1 MLIKFKHIV
10 VEGFQS
16 IGRIELDLSDRG
28 FTLVNGVNNCPS
40 DNATSNGSGKT
51 SLFNAISY
59 AINGE
64 TIQGVSK
71 NLVNIN
77 TTTGLL
83 VDLTFD
89 IDGHTFEV
97 IRTKDHEKFG
107 TSLKLVID
115 GVDRSGKG
123 IRDTDKILADYV
135 PELNGEL
142 LGAVIIIGQGMPQ
155 RFTGNTPS
163 GRKEVLEKLS
173 KSDYMIEDIKSRLTN
188 RKIKLSS
195 DIKEIDMQISTLNG
209 KMSVLERQLSTSKE
223 QLSSLEMPD
232 QSKIEETEASLE
244 KVRSKI
250 AELTE
255 EANTTRNKLTELTQE
270 QTSLRG
276 EQATED
282 REIENKYKAELDS
295 LQKSKYELSARISSM
310 KSEIVKL
317 EKVVDVCPTCGQ
329 KLPNVHKVDTT
340 KNREELKEVESFLA
354 NIELQIKEL
363 SSRIAEE
370 KKALAERYSNRTME
384 LINQIS
390 FVKEELAS
398 INKTL
403 TEYQKEETHKVSV
416 LAELKALQRSYYD
429 RVKEL
434 EKNIQL
440 TESDIDKTK
449 QEVVYNTL
457 EREEANNRLGAIT
470 SMLTIATRDFRGFLL
485 TNVINYLNIRAKSYC
500 MDIFGTENVNL
511 CLEGNNLNVTYN
523 DKMYENLSGGEQKK
537 VDIIIQL
544 SIRDML
550 TQFSSFSSNI
560 LVLDETFE
568 ALDYVGCQK
577 VVDVITKRLSDI
589 ESVFII
595 THRSNLS
602 LPADSTIT
610 IIKDSNGVSNLA

>member
-1 MLIKFKHIV
+1 MLIKFKHII

-16 IGRIELDLSDRG
+16 IGRIELDLADRG
-28 FTLVNGVNNCPS
+28 FTLVSGVNNCPS
-40 DNATSNGSGKT
+40 DNATSNGTGK
-51 SLFNAISY
+51 SSCFNAISY
-59 AINGE
+59 ALNGE

-123 IRDTDKILADYV
+123 IRDTDKLIANYV

-173 KSDYMIEDIKSRLTN
+173 KSDYMIEDIKNRLTN
-188 RKIKLSS
+188 RKVKLSS
-195 DIKEIDMQISTLNG
+195 QIKDIDMKLSTLSG
-209 KMSVLERQLSTSKE
+209 RLSVLEHHLSSSEVQLST
-223 QLSSLEMPD
+223 LEMPD
-232 QSKIEETEASLE
+232 QSKIDELEESL
-244 KVRSKI
+244 KTIRGKL
-250 AELTE
+250 AELSDAANDNRARFTE
-255 EANTTRNKLTELTQE
+255 ITQE
-270 QTSLRG
+270 QS
-276 EQATED
+276 
-282 REIENKYKAELDS
+282 S
-295 LQKSKYELSARISSM
+295 LQGAKVQALKEIDDKYLEEISSLQSKKYELSARISSL

-340 KNREELKEVESFLA
+340 EKRNELSELEKCLKEVEEQVKA
-354 NIELQIKEL
+354 VTTK
-363 SSRIAEE
+363 IAQE
-370 KKALAERYSNRTME
+370 KKEVSDKYESRALEVLNNLNKVKVEFAQ
-384 LINQIS
+384 INNTS
-390 FVKEELAS
+390 L
-398 INKTL
+398 
-403 TEYQKEETHKVSV
+403 EYQKEETYKVST
-416 LAELKALQRSYYD
+416 LAELKATQKSYFD

-434 EKNIQL
+434 ESTIK
-440 TESDIDKTK
+440 EVKSDIDKTK
-449 QEVVYNTL
+449 QEMLYNNVDK
-457 EREEANNRLGAIT
+457 EEASNRLNAVT
-470 SMLTIATRDFRGFLL
+470 NMLTIATRDFRGFLL
-485 TNVINYLNIRAKSYC
+485 TNVINYLNNRAKSYC
-500 MDIFGTENVNL
+500 MDIFGTENINL
-511 CLEGNNLNVTYN
+511 CLDGNNLNVTYN

>member
-16 IGRIELDLSDRG
+16 IGRIELDLADRG

-40 DNATSNGSGKT
+40 DNAQSNGAGKST
-51 SLFNAISY
+51 CFNAISY
-59 AINGE
+59 ALNGE

-209 KMSVLERQLSTSKE
+209 KMSVLERQLYTSKE

-232 QSKIEETEASLE
+232 QSKIEETEARLE

-270 QTSLRG
+270 QTSLRV

-282 REIENKYKAELDS
+282 RAIENKYKAELDS

-340 KNREELKEVESFLA
+340 KNREELKEVELFLA
-354 NIELQIKEL
+354 NIELQIKES

-403 TEYQKEETHKVSV
+403 AEYQKEETHKVSV
-416 LAELKALQRSYYD
+416 LAELKALQKSYYD

-470 SMLTIATRDFRGFLL
+470 SMLTLATRDFRGFLL

-511 CLEGNNLNVTYN
+511 CLDGNNLNVTYN

-550 TQFSSFSSNI
+550 AQFSSFSSNI

>member
-1 MLIKFKHIV
+1 MLIKFKHII

-16 IGRIELDLSDRG
+16 IGRIELDLADRG
-28 FTLVNGVNNCPS
+28 FTLVNGVNNCTS
-40 DNATSNGSGKT
+40 DNAQSNGAGKST
-51 SLFNAISY
+51 CFNAISY
-59 AINGE
+59 ALNGE

-195 DIKEIDMQISTLNG
+195 DIKEIDMKISTLNG
-209 KMSVLERQLSTSKE
+209 KLSVLERQLSTSKE

-255 EANTTRNKLTELTQE
+255 EANTTRNKLTDLTQE

-363 SSRIAEE
+363 SSRIVEE

-403 TEYQKEETHKVSV
+403 AEYQKEETHKVSV

-470 SMLTIATRDFRGFLL
+470 SMLTLATRDFRGFLL

>member
-1 MLIKFKHIV
+1 MLIKFKHII

-16 IGRIELDLSDRG
+16 IGRIELDLADRG

-40 DNATSNGSGKT
+40 DNATSNGTGK
-51 SLFNAISY
+51 SSCFNAISY
-59 AINGE
+59 ALNGE
-64 TIQGVSK
+64 TIQGISK

-173 KSDYMIEDIKSRLTN
+173 KSDYMIEDIKLRLTN

-195 DIKEIDMQISTLNG
+195 DIKEIDMKISTLNG
-209 KMSVLERQLSTSKE
+209 KLSVLERQLSTSKE

-232 QSKIEETEASLE
+232 QSKIEETEANLE

-370 KKALAERYSNRTME
+370 KKVLAERYSNRTRE

-416 LAELKALQRSYYD
+416 LAELKALQKSYYD

-449 QEVVYNTL
+449 QEVVYNNL

-470 SMLTIATRDFRGFLL
+470 SMLTLATRDFRGFLL

>member
-1 MLIKFKHIV
+1 MLIKFKHII

-16 IGRIELDLSDRG
+16 IGRIELDLEDRG

-40 DNATSNGSGKT
+40 DNATSNGTGKT

-59 AINGE
+59 ALNGE

-123 IRDTDKILADYV
+123 IRDTDKILSDYV

-195 DIKEIDMQISTLNG
+195 DIKEIDMKISTLNG
-209 KMSVLERQLSTSKE
+209 KLSVLERQLSTSKE
-223 QLSSLEMPD
+223 QLFSLEMPD

-244 KVRSKI
+244 RVRSKI

-255 EANTTRNKLTELTQE
+255 EAITTRNKLTELTQE

-403 TEYQKEETHKVSV
+403 AEYQKEETHKVSV
-416 LAELKALQRSYYD
+416 LAELKALQKSYYD

-449 QEVVYNTL
+449 QEVV
-457 EREEANNRLGAIT
+457 
-470 SMLTIATRDFRGFLL
+470 
-485 TNVINYLNIRAKSYC
+485 
-500 MDIFGTENVNL
+500 
-511 CLEGNNLNVTYN
+511 
-523 DKMYENLSGGEQKK
+523 
-537 VDIIIQL
+537 
-544 SIRDML
+544 
-550 TQFSSFSSNI
+550 
-560 LVLDETFE
+560 
-568 ALDYVGCQK
+568 
-577 VVDVITKRLSDI
+577 
-589 ESVFII
+589 
-595 THRSNLS
+595 
-602 LPADSTIT
+602 
-610 IIKDSNGVSNLA
+610 

>member
-1 MLIKFKHIV
+1 MLIKFKHVI

-16 IGRIELDLSDRG
+16 IGRIELDLADRG

-59 AINGE
+59 ALNGE

-195 DIKEIDMQISTLNG
+195 DIKEIDMKISTLNG
-209 KMSVLERQLSTSKE
+209 KLSVLERQLSTSKG

-232 QSKIEETEASLE
+232 QSKINEAEASLE
-244 KVRSKI
+244 KVRSRI

-255 EANTTRNKLTELTQE
+255 EANATRNRLTDLTQE

-282 REIENKYKAELDS
+282 RGIENKYKEESDI
-295 LQKSKYELSARISSM
+295 LQKSKYELSAQISSM
-310 KSEIVKL
+310 MSEITKL
-317 EKVVDVCPTCGQ
+317 ERVVDVCPTCGQ

-340 KNREELKEVESFLA
+340 KNRAELKEVESFLA
-354 NIELQIKEL
+354 NIELQIKEI
-363 SSRIAEE
+363 SSRITDE
-370 KKALAERYSNRTME
+370 KKALADKYSNRTRE
-384 LINQIS
+384 IINQIS
-390 FVKEELAS
+390 SVKEELAS

-403 TEYQKEETHKVSV
+403 TEYQKEETYKVSV
-416 LAELKALQRSYYD
+416 LAELKALQKSYYN

-449 QEVVYNTL
+449 QEVVYNNL

-470 SMLTIATRDFRGFLL
+470 SMLTLATRDFRGFLL

>member
-1 MLIKFKHIV
+1 MLIKFKHII

-16 IGRIELDLSDRG
+16 IGRIELDLADRG

-40 DNATSNGSGKT
+40 DNAQSNGTGKT

-59 AINGE
+59 ALNGE

-89 IDGHTFEV
+89 INGNTFEV
-97 IRTKDHEKFG
+97 IRTKDHDKFG

-195 DIKEIDMQISTLNG
+195 DIKEIDMKTSTLNG
-209 KMSVLERQLSTSKE
+209 KLSVLERQLSTSKG
-223 QLSSLEMPD
+223 QLSSMEMPD
-232 QSKIEETEASLE
+232 QSKIDETEASLE
-244 KVRSKI
+244 KVRSRI

-255 EANTTRNKLTELTQE
+255 EANATRNRLTDLTQE

-276 EQATED
+276 EQSTED
-282 REIENKYKAELDS
+282 RGIENKYKEESDI
-295 LQKSKYELSARISSM
+295 LQKSKYEVSAQISSM
-310 KSEIVKL
+310 KAEITKL
-317 EKVVDVCPTCGQ
+317 ERVVDVCPTCGQ

-340 KNREELKEVESFLA
+340 KNRAELKEVESFLA
-354 NIELQIKEL
+354 NIELQIKEI
-363 SSRIAEE
+363 SSRITDE
-370 KKALAERYSNRTME
+370 KKALADKYSNRTRE
-384 LINQIS
+384 IINQIS
-390 FVKEELAS
+390 SVKEELAS

-403 TEYQKEETHKVSV
+403 TEYQKEETYKVSV
-416 LAELKALQRSYYD
+416 LAELKALQKSYYD

-449 QEVVYNTL
+449 QEVVYNNL

-470 SMLTIATRDFRGFLL
+470 SMLTLATRDFRGFLL

>member
-1 MLIKFKHIV
+1 MLIKFKHII

-16 IGRIELDLSDRG
+16 IGRIELDLEDRG

-40 DNATSNGSGKT
+40 DNATSNGTGKT

-59 AINGE
+59 ALNGE

-195 DIKEIDMQISTLNG
+195 DIKEIDMKISTLNG

-403 TEYQKEETHKVSV
+403 AEYQKEETHKVSV

>member
-1 MLIKFKHIV
+1 MLIKFKHII

-16 IGRIELDLSDRG
+16 IGRIELDLADRG
-28 FTLVNGVNNCPS
+28 FTLVSGVNNCPS
-40 DNATSNGSGKT
+40 DNAQSNGAGKST
-51 SLFNAISY
+51 CFNAISY
-59 AINGE
+59 ALTGE

-89 IDGHTFEV
+89 IDGHTLEV

-195 DIKEIDMQISTLNG
+195 DIKEIDMKISTLNG
-209 KMSVLERQLSTSKE
+209 KLSVLERQLSTSKE

-250 AELTE
+250 SEITE
-255 EANTTRNKLTELTQE
+255 EANTTRNKLTDLTQE

-276 EQATED
+276 EQAAED

-363 SSRIAEE
+363 SSRIVEE
-370 KKALAERYSNRTME
+370 KKALAERYSNRTRE
-384 LINQIS
+384 VINQINS
-390 FVKEELAS
+390 TKEDLAS

-403 TEYQKEETHKVSV
+403 TEYQKEETYKVSV
-416 LAELKALQRSYYD
+416 LAELKALQKSYYD

-434 EKNIQL
+434 ENNIQQ

-449 QEVVYNTL
+449 QEVVYNNL

-470 SMLTIATRDFRGFLL
+470 SMLTLATRDFRGFLL
-485 TNVINYLNIRAKSYC
+485 TNVINYLNNRAKSYC